1 MPMMIRT
8 GRAIRPPRGDRGGS
22 RQAAMSAIV
31 IGMIVFAGV
40 FGGALLGM
48 VVRRLLPDDHVST
61 DSKDIVKLAFD

>member
-1 MPMMIRT
+1 
-8 GRAIRPPRGDRGGS
+8 
-22 RQAAMSAIV
+22 MSAIV